1 MKLPFFFSHKQSSPL
16 IINNLLTPSWVLGWG
31 KIDQTKENIS
41 GHDPNL
47 IIYHTQPTI
56 STNQKIIIVG
66 DICLTNL
73 PQLQKKL
80 DISPTTNPNQTV
92 AELWQNCGLETF
104 LLLEGI
110 FALAIW
116 DKQKENYG

>member
-80 DISPTTNPNQTV
+80 DKLDKHIDFIDKTYDGLKGPISMATKFF
-92 AELWQNCGLETF
+92 GRR
-104 LLLEGI
+104 
-110 FALAIW
+110 
-116 DKQKENYG
+116 